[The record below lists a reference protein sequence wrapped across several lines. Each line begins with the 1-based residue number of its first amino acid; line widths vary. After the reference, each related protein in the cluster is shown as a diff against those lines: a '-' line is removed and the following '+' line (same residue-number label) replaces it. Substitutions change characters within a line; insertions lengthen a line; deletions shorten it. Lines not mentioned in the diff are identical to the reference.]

1 MRLEE
6 LREKLPEIF
15 EQVKKDVWKVIKRRR
30 AGLSLGLA
38 ELGLFR
44 GGFIGGMYFAGGTMI
59 IMNTTPLRLIL
70 ENYSD
75 EIVLA
80 YTYHILLHEYIHSL
94 GHLDESHTRILTIQ
108 ITREVFKDPKHPAR
122 IIAEEGLTAFFPK
135 LPLIY
140 APADYQPTNI
150 RIDIV
155 KEFDK
160 GSKTY
165 YI

>member
-6 LREKLPEIF
+6 LRGKLSEIF

-38 ELGLFR
+38 EMGLFR
-44 GGFIGGMYFAGGTMI
+44 GGFIGGMYFSGGTMI

-80 YTYHILLHEYIHSL
+80 YVYHILLHEYIHSL
-94 GHLDESHTRILTIQ
+94 GYLEEAQTRILTIQ
-108 ITREVFKDPKHPAR
+108 ITREIFKDSKHPAR
-122 IIAEEGLTAFFPK
+122 IIAEEGLTTFFPK

-140 APADYQPTNI
+140 APVDYQPSDI
-150 RIDIV
+150 RIDLV